1 MLWSLQYLF
10 KYPLAEGINLVSLGP
25 DKAACTGYP
34 AAEDESLKRNQ
45 VAV

>member
-10 KYPLAEGINLVSLGP
+10 KYPLAEGINLSLGP
-25 DKAACTGYP
+25 DKAARTGYP